1 MDKSNHII
9 DVEVKSNIEYEVI
22 IPPAY
27 QSWIVQNNKSRS
39 LSSNILSFTVQ
50 YSWEYDK
57 REGEI
62 IIRGNDKSETIHI
75 YQTGEGMLLT
85 SAKYLVSDS
94 EEMITVRVKSNF
106 DFKVKLPAVDWI
118 QEASHTRGI
127 SSHTLYYTIKQ
138 NTTDKIRCA
147 SLLFMMKK

>member
-1 MDKSNHII
+1 
-9 DVEVKSNIEYEVI
+9 
-22 IPPAY
+22 
-27 QSWIVQNNKSRS
+27 
-39 LSSNILSFTVQ
+39 
-50 YSWEYDK
+50 
-57 REGEI
+57 
-62 IIRGNDKSETIHI
+62 
-75 YQTGEGMLLT
+75 MLLT

-147 SLLFMMKK
+147 SLLFYDEKVMLNGRCR

>member
-62 IIRGNDKSETIHI
+62 IIRG
-75 YQTGEGMLLT
+75 
-85 SAKYLVSDS
+85 
-94 EEMITVRVKSNF
+94 MINQRQYIF
-106 DFKVKLPAVDWI
+106 
-118 QEASHTRGI
+118 
-127 SSHTLYYTIKQ
+127 IKQ
-138 NTTDKIRCA
+138 EKECY
-147 SLLFMMKK
+147 LLQLSI

>member
-1 MDKSNHII
+1 MYKRQLLVSSNIFELDKSNHII

-75 YQTGEGMLLT
+75 DVYKRQLL
-85 SAKYLVSDS
+85 
-94 EEMITVRVKSNF
+94 
-106 DFKVKLPAVDWI
+106 
-118 QEASHTRGI
+118 
-127 SSHTLYYTIKQ
+127 
-138 NTTDKIRCA
+138 
-147 SLLFMMKK
+147 